1 MKRLLL
7 SLFLVIGLAGP
18 VHAAGMNMLGS
29 GSTAMRMMEAMWDM
43 MEWFFNQRDANQN
56 GVPWNYRY
64 PASPWTYS
72 YPTNPWNRNFAN
84 PWSYAQGPNAPGG
97 MPGAGPWS
105 GKGPGTTPFD
115 NLTLWSP
122 LDGIWRVSTGEYWIV
137 QGNQFARPPA
147 RPTISASGWS
157 TTCWCCATS
166 SATRWCWTCSS
177 RRPATGSGSRARP
190 G

>member
-97 MPGAGPWS
+97 
-105 GKGPGTTPFD
+105 
-115 NLTLWSP
+115 
-122 LDGIWRVSTGEYWIV
+122 RVPVRGRARG
-137 QGNQFARPPA
+137 QARPPSI
-147 RPTISASGWS
+147 T
-157 TTCWCCATS
+157 
-166 SATRWCWTCSS
+166 
-177 RRPATGSGSRARP
+177 
-190 G
+190 